1 MLLAAGVS
9 IYASALFVGLV
20 ELFPTALC
28 CRGHGISY
36 NISVA
41 VFGGTTPLIATALI
55 GATGSSVAPAFY
67 AMAVIGTVG
76 LVGIL
81 LVPETKNVSLRT
93 SIYGTLDPAAVTNPV
108 R

>member
-1 MLLAAGVS
+1 
-9 IYASALFVGLV
+9 
-20 ELFPTALC
+20 
-28 CRGHGISY
+28 
-36 NISVA
+36 
-41 VFGGTTPLIATALI
+41 
-55 GATGSSVAPAFY
+55 
-67 AMAVIGTVG
+67 MAVIGTVG